1 MISAMISINFIII
14 YLNFCVFKG
23 ENLIQIHNLVN
34 FIIENNKKIG
44 LQLRI
49 EISARFSVNFQFRA
63 EAKKVP
69 SRAEPS
75 WKTFSLSYGSSQLG
89 SGSSYSYILFVQ

>member
-1 MISAMISINFIII
+1 MISAMISINSIII
-14 YLNFCVFKG
+14 YQNFCVFKG

-63 EAKKVP
+63 ELKKVT
-69 SRAEPS
+69 SRANL
-75 WKTFSLSYGSSQLG
+75 KILQLELWLKPARLG
-89 SGSSYSYILFVQ
+89 LITKN

>member
-23 ENLIQIHNLVN
+23 EYLIQIPNLVN

-44 LQLRI
+44 
-49 EISARFSVNFQFRA
+49 F
-63 EAKKVP
+63 
-69 SRAEPS
+69 
-75 WKTFSLSYGSSQLG
+75 
-89 SGSSYSYILFVQ
+89 

>member
-34 FIIENNKKIG
+34 FIIENDKKIG

-49 EISARFSVNFQFRA
+49 KISARFSVNFQFRA
-63 EAKKVP
+63 EL
-69 SRAEPS
+69 SRA
-75 WKTFSLSYGSSQLG
+75 WAL
-89 SGSSYSYILFVQ
+89 

>member
-63 EAKKVP
+63 EVKKVR
-69 SRAEPS
+69 SRAENPS
-75 WKTFSLSYGSSQLG
+75 ARAMARASSARTHH
-89 SGSSYSYILFVQ
+89 

>member
-14 YLNFCVFKG
+14 YLNICVFKG
-23 ENLIQIHNLVN
+23 ENLIQIHDLVN

-49 EISARFSVNFQFRA
+49 EISACFSVNFQFRA
-63 EAKKVP
+63 EVKKGM
-69 SRAEPS
+69 SQAEPS
-75 WKTFSLSYGSSQLG
+75 
-89 SGSSYSYILFVQ
+89 

>member
-1 MISAMISINFIII
+1 MISAMISINIIII

-34 FIIENNKKIG
+34 FIIENNKKKLG
-44 LQLRI
+44 PQLRI
-49 EISARFSVNFQFRA
+49 EISARFSVNFQFQA
-63 EAKKVP
+63 EVKKVM

-75 WKTFSLSYGSSQLG
+75 
-89 SGSSYSYILFVQ
+89 